1 VHDGSVP
8 RPVGRVKGAWYPE
21 PVVDHPFQLPLFVD
35 LGAVV
40 LLSATGAIE
49 GMRKR
54 YDMVGVAVLALV
66 TGLGGALLRDGV
78 FLQSG
83 PPAALRDARYLAAVL
98 GGATLG
104 VLFARGFHRLKL
116 VVAIVDALGLGLY
129 AVYGAQKAMLAGLPL
144 LAATLVGTVNAVGGG
159 LMRDVLV
166 REEPFLFKPG
176 GFYALAA
183 VAGATTF
190 VLLDGLAG
198 PVTNLAAAA
207 GVAVTLGLRFG
218 SIRLGWKTGALSDEP
233 GSQGPPPQR

>member
-1 VHDGSVP
+1 
-8 RPVGRVKGAWYPE
+8 VKGAWYPE
-21 PVVDHPFQLPLFVD
+21 PVVDHPFQLPLIVD

-54 YDMVGVAVLALV
+54 YDLVGVAVLALV
-66 TGLGGALLRDGV
+66 TGLGGGLLRDGI

-83 PPAALRDARYLAAVL
+83 PPAALQDARYLAAVL
-98 GGATLG
+98 VGATVG

-166 REEPFLFKPG
+166 REEPFLFRPG

-198 PVTNLAAAA
+198 RVTNLAAAA

-233 GSQGPPPQR
+233 RQSASRHAQ

>member
-1 VHDGSVP
+1 MK
-8 RPVGRVKGAWYPE
+8 RAWYPG
-21 PVVDHPFQLPLFVD
+21 PVVDQPFQLPLLVD

-54 YDMVGVAVLALV
+54 YDLVGVAVLALV
-66 TGLGGALLRDGV
+66 TGLGGGLLRDGI

-98 GGATLG
+98 VGATLG
-104 VLFARGFHRLKL
+104 VLFARVFHRLKL
-116 VVAIVDALGLGLY
+116 VVAIADAVGLGLY
-129 AVYGAQKAMLAGLPL
+129 AVYGAQRAMLAGLPL

-166 REEPFLFKPG
+166 REEPFLFRPG
-176 GFYALAA
+176 TFYALAA
-183 VAGATTF
+183 VAGASTF
-190 VLLDGLAG
+190 VVLDGLAG
-198 PVTNLAAAA
+198 RVTHLAAAA
-207 GVAVTLGLRFG
+207 GVLVTLVLRFG

-233 GSQGPPPQR
+233 DPPSPPAPR